1 MLQAIRQDWNAGHL
15 RKLSKLISTE
25 FLVIFAVLT
34 QLPLLEL
41 LLSKQA

>member
-1 MLQAIRQDWNAGHL
+1 MLQAICQDWNAGRL
-15 RKLSKLISTE
+15 RKLSKLISTG